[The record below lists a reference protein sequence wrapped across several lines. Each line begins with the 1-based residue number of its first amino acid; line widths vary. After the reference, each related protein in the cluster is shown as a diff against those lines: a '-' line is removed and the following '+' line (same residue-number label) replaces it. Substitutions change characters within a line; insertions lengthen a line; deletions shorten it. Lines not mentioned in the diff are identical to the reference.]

1 MMKGWTG
8 DMGQGINAT
17 AAAEG
22 ATTEHQAAH
31 QAATEA
37 ASAAHKA
44 AAEAA
49 KDAAA
54 AAHQAAAAIAAAN
67 GQANDGSATANGQS
81 TNAQFLASV
90 GQMVAAALDPMGINV
105 QVDIETPEGGRVN
118 AAATTKT
125 TSGSSSTS
133 SSNMS
138 SMTSNEEVKPAE
150 KEPAKEANLAEKE
163 PAKEADSA
171 GAAAKPSEEAAKPT
185 QGATAEP
192 ADQDVEEFE
201 WTVLGKESPTPP
213 LKEGEAA
220 ASAPAAEVVIPIQ
233 IEKKGGADGL
243 YPELPADDQSKV
255 DKRAESKGPEK
266 AKEGPEVAQHPDPRI
281 QVALQA
287 MLNMGFRNDGGWLT
301 QLLEA
306 KNGDI
311 GKALDVLQPVAPAV
325 RRN

>member
-8 DMGQGINAT
+8 DMGQGFNAT

-22 ATTEHQAAH
+22 ANAEHQAAH
-31 QAATEA
+31 QAASEA

-54 AAHQAAAAIAAAN
+54 AAHQAAAAAAAAN
-67 GQANDGSATANGQS
+67 NQANNGSAANNP
-81 TNAQFLASV
+81 TNSQFLASV

-118 AAATTKT
+118 AAKT

-138 SMTSNEEVKPAE
+138 SMTSNEEVKTDE
-150 KEPAKEANLAEKE
+150 KEPAKQANLAQKE
-163 PAKEADSA
+163 PAKETDSA
-171 GAAAKPSEEAAKPT
+171 EGAAAKPSEEAAEPA
-185 QGATAEP
+185 QGAAAEP

-201 WTVLGKESPTPP
+201 WTVLGKASPTPP
-213 LKEGEAA
+213 PKEGEAA

-255 DKRAESKGPEK
+255 EKRADSKGPEK